1 MARRGGIPSSFP
13 MLVDLG
19 LKNEANRTG
28 ALVSTRVRLVIT
40 PVFTSSDIP
49 QSVWGGWRTVWGSRP
64 RTEFVLDIGLDV
76 SEAQMLTAELSR
88 QSTLI

>member
-1 MARRGGIPSSFP
+1 MFLVPYSDNHVDKMVRRGGIPASFP

-49 QSVWGGWRTVWGSRP
+49 QSV
-64 RTEFVLDIGLDV
+64 
-76 SEAQMLTAELSR
+76 
-88 QSTLI
+88 